1 MKIDRILE
9 TQAAAT
15 YLKKHNLLAPYQKVK
30 AHILAGHY
38 SGAQLRKRRPKTDD
52 IWYFRINKKFRA
64 FAYLEGVTLK
74 VFAIDD
80 HQ

>member
-1 MKIDRILE
+1 MKIDQILE
-9 TQAAAT
+9 TQEVAT
-15 YLKKHNLLAPYQKVK
+15 YLKKHTILAQYKKVK

-38 SGAQLRKRRPKTDD
+38 TGAQLRKRRPKTDD

-64 FAYLEGVTLK
+64 LAYLDGVTLK
-74 VFAIDD
+74 VFSIDD

>member
-1 MKIDRILE
+1 MKIDQILE
-9 TQAAAT
+9 TQSVVT
-15 YLKKHNLLAPYQKVK
+15 YLQTHNLLALYQKVK

-64 FAYLEGVTLK
+64 LAYFEGTTLK